1 MAIQDNQQPDTPQDP
16 EKGTVA
22 KGQFKGL
29 SQEEVMAMLN
39 RDDYV
44 AGGAP
49 AYGPMPEAA
58 AGEAASEGLQW
69 SDAKDLYRAPVAG
82 FQTGIGET
90 LNLAYYFGLADKET
104 LRKISPWVDAE
115 ARVQTST
122 IVGAMGRE
130 ITGLLVGGGAVAK
143 GAGFAAKGVTK
154 LAPGLKG
161 LSQIPGAAK
170 AASVGKAA
178 GYVAT
183 PVASISAGLVGAARH
198 SAIAR
203 NLANTMATS
212 RIAALA
218 PAASKRRRLLKW
230 MSAGAAIEAQVFVGE
245 MMMRDPGDGSFV
257 NQAFGIDWFNPDD
270 DDNVFEAK
278 LKLAMD
284 GATLG
289 VGLDYA
295 LRGAYQVARAINGI
309 RKRTPGAL
317 KSLKDS
323 VTGKAVRDEMD
334 LIEDLNVVYDE
345 LMEDPR
351 FVENLEALGESLD
364 AAERQVGKV
373 SESERIYNRILA
385 GLFGDPDLSFGGMR
399 EFREHALEDAEAFLS
414 GPLMKDSAFQQ
425 RYERMRAKFDAKTGG
440 RFDPVAESKFKRD
453 VRALAE
459 RAVADFE
466 ARTQAP
472 KVTLGGTEY
481 DPARGLIGRNP
492 NPTDVEGFGQDLIYL
507 FQQADVTTLAHELM
521 HRMRRRLFSGTTPPE
536 WLADGALQDV
546 ADAINR
552 RGEARA
558 SLEEG
563 FRWDEDKAVVLNEDG
578 TWPQDWS
585 VEADEILADMM
596 EVSLREGNIPGLPDY
611 VNDAFELMKERVAKV
626 YEFLVADSEVRLF
639 GGIDDDVDAVMRHVI
654 ERQRG
659 DAPLPDSPSDPF
671 YMDVATKQR
680 VREEGRQ
687 EGLLLQGGRKIAKVA
702 QVVESRPGATS
713 ALFKGMQPEEAK
725 KPGTA
730 AADPKVTAAL
740 QDATDRALG
749 RGTGAGIEEDAGLND
764 VVLARVGGLYEGVVS
779 PGTGVVSRE
788 AVDDLGVLTPE
799 AVRKVNVYATTNGTL
814 LRQDASAW
822 HTVLEPGTPIEKAHG
837 LMFDL
842 GRAGTDEDVARI
854 QAKMSEVNPELHGH
868 IAPVATP
875 YGVNTFDYMITSP
888 DEISDKS
895 SDYLETMQ
903 EIVEEVLG
911 DDIRNLPAERGFK
924 SQANY
929 IDNDWSKDIN
939 GEGYLRYL
947 PADDR
952 TAAENI
958 LRKYAPRVDE
968 AYHRFAD
975 EYGGPGID
983 ASSIR
988 TENERWRDP
997 EFLAQGGRFEGLRAP
1012 KETSPR
1018 GKVAARVGGK
1028 LENHRKR
1035 TDPVQRPLN
1044 RINKWSEQ
1052 EGQPREADD
1061 ENIALI
1067 KKLRNR
1073 WPNILKS
1080 RASFIRFMAE
1090 FSGEDVGLM
1099 APENLITGMKPG
1111 GYVQETLRGMTPEQI
1126 DAASRGLD
1134 LSVRVKESLR
1144 RNDDP
1149 NELGALLAWS
1159 HFSRMA
1165 SPFPHEAAFLDT
1177 MLDPEDSL
1185 MQWIEAARKGEFD
1198 LEEYLAWTKRKLP
1211 GKDSG
1216 LPGAGESPGTSVQSN
1231 GNDFGRNFLALVND
1245 RAINENRDVLREML
1259 DVWNSDMSSA
1269 DVVADVYRIMNNSAG
1284 LGNKLMHFARL
1295 ASGHHDVVVV
1305 DRIQFRSWFDITEER
1320 AKALGFEEKVTETV
1334 NPETGKITKT
1344 KVSPE
1349 AQMMT
1354 AIDNFWHEGP
1364 MGLHLYG
1371 GYQRSFDEALAPLYA
1386 EVPELGEYSA
1396 GRAHWQLWI
1405 ASQGSEV
1412 EHETLRWFVDRK
1424 IVPIAERRFDE
1435 VQSGFIYDPELRKRA
1450 AHVEGLPDMWAFS
1463 KDAYAEVRDNLR
1475 SPSRGVV
1482 PPGWSMAKRI
1492 NAEEKQ
1498 NWYFSPE
1505 VDAEGYGLFLAS
1517 RADGIYERAADGSFV
1532 YRDLTSAERQ
1542 RTAAAYE
1549 AYRQSFGYR
1558 RSRLAQDSAHK
1569 ERLAEYRLTVK
1580 AGKEVVA
1587 QVPEGFTV
1595 RRVFEHTHDMKSR
1608 FGGNTDA
1615 RTQFGAKG
1623 EDAMVEL
1630 EQESAAA
1637 FFDRARGKSI
1647 GMSEP
1652 TLADLED
1659 AKMIMSADGTAG
1671 IAIGGPDRNEI
1682 VALWGDADAIAKG
1695 RVDQMIDAGIRLGA
1709 RRGLFVDG
1717 DEILTKLHMHGGV
1730 RVAGDTTGRAHVV
1743 IDPTDNTEIYLPSKD
1758 DPKVGAMDAKSAADK
1773 ALDMARR
1780 IETSDVLFQGGRPM
1794 HRTSRRNRSARGR
1807 RAYNPRVQR
1816 ALLEYEAG
1824 DITHQQYREI
1834 VRDEMPVEPFTA
1846 VPDTRSDEQ
1855 IRNVLVGQQ
1864 VGRVGAHRKLPAG
1877 TRVATRID
1885 IKAFQK
1891 SGEYVVSVHE
1901 PKADFSAGRSIG
1913 YDNAVRM
1920 TNVEMGMPQSTGAV
1934 DEAAQKFEAGEID
1947 LDEYRAIKD
1956 QKGPKVRSVHQ
1967 GGPKSTFATIVGDY
1981 QPGSQADV
1989 RKLAKKAM
1997 RSKEWRQVGM
2007 DPERHAYFYDR
2018 LNTDVAIVGA
2028 DEVIQ
2033 VGGLVLAKNARTAS
2047 PDGFLF
2053 QGGREKLT
2061 GYHGTT
2067 YARLFEEGL
2076 RADPDGVAN
2085 GRAMGSGTYFA
2096 SRLELAQRYGKLNN
2110 HINWSPPEPIPG
2122 GHARNYSFDGI
2133 AHDGDEL
2140 HGPTVQRFIE
2150 EIMAD
2155 GVSVKADTAK
2165 RGTARFRLSEQVEE
2179 LRVAEA
2185 EVEGIYARLRTLTE
2199 DDRRGPKG
2207 AELIAQREE
2216 ALERLAGLEKSQ
2228 RLGAAIRRRLPGGQ
2242 VYEWQEQ
2249 FVSQIA
2255 KSRRA
2260 EELVG
2265 YVDELIDDPDVL
2277 LSHTMPADLFAG
2289 LIRSSEDA
2297 EFLADELD
2305 FVGRKMSREPYAM
2318 RGITFEEMKALVGDG
2333 SFEHLR
2339 KSSVELARRLIDQER
2354 QILDWAIRQD
2364 IGFDQKPRHHKVLID
2379 ADRARFAH
2387 ENRLM
2392 IAQSHTVQNACRNL
2406 PENCHEW
2413 IRENLIDDAEW
2424 WKSDRLQFKTVY
2436 RELTQMYRSATDS
2449 YPLAQQK
2456 VSELLDYHGVRGS
2469 LRVGTDFDA
2478 VLYNGSAQWDEGV
2491 LYDPRKADV
2500 QARLQGGGGPRK
2512 RPSRKVRAQFDNA
2525 RRIPKTVGDLINYDR
2540 QIDSKELA
2548 LQLRSLL
2555 EQAADLY
2562 KHDVPPRT
2570 LEDEYDAFV
2579 KEYRLLS
2586 ETTGIAGI
2594 NDIPGLDDP
2603 AIAENIRSL
2612 SAQVYVLREVLASVG
2627 RDVLEYGEAL
2637 PKAGQRT
2644 AMERAQML
2652 RMMQVHQTVFQTVK
2666 QAQAE
2671 ISMALRSQGIRPR
2684 GDLQVGKLYE
2694 VKTDADAIDLV
2705 DAHGGSNAVDKRI
2718 DQQLRVAQ
2726 AEAAVGNPAKVR
2738 FTPWDMLAEMVQN
2751 NYLSGL
2757 SSINLNVTSGALRLI
2772 SDPIEDLGGNLGMA
2786 ILHAIKMDFGGSRAS
2801 LEEVKRVLIAA
2812 AMLPV
2817 DAIDAIRMTA
2827 VAFKGDAPQYPG
2839 SAAAWTE
2846 HGPASSVRAWSAAGQ
2861 GLDPAKMGGVPA
2873 MALNGV
2879 GALVN
2884 LPSRLNMTSD
2894 QFFKSLTV
2902 HRNMRMHFMKQV
2914 AGEGLTGVKAAREVR
2929 RRMNEYFELK
2939 AGYTVDAMR
2948 REARRQGMDS
2958 GLQGDDLKKFVD
2970 GFVAKN
2976 WNEQNAEAF
2985 ERSLDKA
2992 HDATFSN
2999 PADRRNK
3006 PLKSITDR
3014 AFGRGLRRTL
3024 GTVAQAISTARQKS
3038 KGANVFA
3045 AFYLPFVSTPTNLLN
3060 FTFDRSLG
3068 LVSDSLAVIKDKMAG
3083 EALDP
3088 EVAKDLMGRMATGGL
3103 LVSLAGH
3110 MATSKDDAGRP
3121 LLTGAAPAD
3130 AAEREMWKAL
3140 GIQADSMLIDGE
3152 YLRLSQ
3158 LDPWGNFFST
3168 AANIATTIEKH
3179 PELTEN
3185 AFDFTIGLATAVAN
3199 SLANKNYL
3207 AGLGKLIGPRRLGS
3221 DEPETMVEGFQR
3233 SVAGTLRNVVPY
3245 SALTAQLVNPSMD
3258 DRQVYLEVNSAWDQ
3272 LKKGVPQFLGG
3283 GTLHMMPSR
3292 DPFGVPITAP
3302 GHEGLQGI
3310 SPFKFTKASDDR
3322 VLMEMNKVGF
3332 FPGKPNRRYKGIDL
3346 TQIRDSRG
3354 KRTAHDAWWERIG
3367 KTERPD
3373 PTDNSRR
3380 PRMITLKEALQL
3392 EIESDAYQSLPAE
3405 SWRGN
3410 LSPRAQRLSSI
3421 YADYSGQAFDD
3432 ILKDDIFPGLAE
3444 DVAAADLNDD
3454 IQAGKVPGREPTDL
3468 EPLINRN
3475 K

>member
-1 MAIQDNQQPDTPQDP
+1 MAIQDNQQPDTPQEP
-16 EKGTVA
+16 EKETVA
-22 KGQFKGL
+22 EGQFKGL

-44 AGGAP
+44 AGSAP
-49 AYGPMPEAA
+49 AYGPMPEAG

-69 SDAKDLYRAPVAG
+69 SDAKDLYRFPVRG

-90 LNLAYYFGLADKET
+90 LNLAYYFGLAEKDT
-104 LRKISPWVDAE
+104 LRQISPWVDAE
-115 ARVQTST
+115 ARMQTST
-122 IVGAMGRE
+122 IVGAMGAE
-130 ITGLLVGGGAVAK
+130 AVGLLAGGGGVVK
-143 GAGFAAKGVTK
+143 GAGLAAKGVGK
-154 LAPGLKG
+154 VAPVLKG
-161 LSQIPGAAK
+161 VAKVPGAAK
-170 AASVGKAA
+170 AAKAGKAA
-178 GYVAT
+178 AYVAT
-183 PVASISAGLVGAARH
+183 PVASISAGLVGAARQT
-198 SAIAR
+198 AIAR
-203 NLANTMATS
+203 NVANTLRTS
-212 RIAALA
+212 RLAALA
-218 PAASKRRRLLKW
+218 PYGTKRRRLLKW
-230 MSAGAAIEAQVFVGE
+230 MTAGASVEAQVFIGE
-245 MMMRDPGDGSFV
+245 MIMRDPGDGSFV
-257 NQAFGIDWFNPDD
+257 NQMLGIDWFSPDD

-295 LRGAYQVARAINGI
+295 LRGTYQALRGMNGI

-317 KSLKDS
+317 RSLRDS
-323 VTGKAVRDEMD
+323 VTGKAVEDEER
-334 LIEDLNVVYDE
+334 LLNELNEVYDE
-345 LMEDPR
+345 LLQDPK
-351 FVENLEALGESLD
+351 FVENLDALEESLE
-364 AAERQVGKV
+364 AAEVQRKGGVTETEAV
-373 SESERIYNRILA
+373 YNRILV
-385 GLFGDPDLSFGGMR
+385 GLFGDQDLSFGGFD
-399 EFREHALEDAEAFLS
+399 EFKESALKDAEGFLAGRIVS
-414 GPLMKDSAFQQ
+414 PAYKQ
-425 RYERMRAKFDAKTGG
+425 RYERLKAKRDKASGG
-440 RFDPVAESKFKRD
+440 RFDPRADAKFKRD
-453 VRALAE
+453 VQGLAE
-459 RAVADFE
+459 RALADFE
-466 ARTQAP
+466 ARTLAP

-481 DPARGLIGRNP
+481 DPPRGLFAPGAGA
-492 NPTDVEGFGQDLIYL
+492 TDVEGFGQDLIYL
-507 FQQADVTTLAHELM
+507 FQQSDVTTLAHELM
-521 HRMRRRLFSGTTPPE
+521 HSMRKRLLSGTTPPQ
-536 WLADGALQDV
+536 WLHESSLPDIAE
-546 ADAINR
+546 AINR
-552 RGEARA
+552 RGEERAARDTT
-558 SLEEG
+558 
-563 FRWDEDKAVVLNEDG
+563 FTWDDEKAVVLNEDG
-578 TWPQDWS
+578 TWPKDWS
-585 VEADEILADMM
+585 AEADEVLADMM
-596 EVSLREGNIPGLPDY
+596 EVSLREGRIPGLPREI
-611 VNDAFELMKERVAKV
+611 NDAFAAMKERVAKV
-626 YEFLVADSEVRLF
+626 YEFLVEDSEARLF
-639 GGIDDDVDAVMRHVI
+639 GGIDDDVDNVMRGVI
-654 ERQRG
+654 ERQRSG
-659 DAPLPDSPSDPF
+659 GALPETPRANDPDVYLDPNDEEVPS
-671 YMDVATKQR
+671 M
-680 VREEGRQ
+680 
-687 EGLLLQGGRKIAKVA
+687 LLQGGRKIAKVA

-725 KPGTA
+725 KPGTS

-764 VVLARVGGLYEGVVS
+764 VVLDRVGGLYEDVIS

-888 DEISDKS
+888 DEISGES

-939 GEGYLRYL
+939 GEGYLQYL

-952 TAAENI
+952 AAAENI

-1061 ENIALI
+1061 ENVALI

-1134 LSVRVKESLR
+1134 LSVQVKESLR

-1185 MQWIEAARKGEFD
+1185 MQWIDAARKGEFD

-1211 GKDSG
+1211 GADSG

-1231 GNDFGRNFLALVND
+1231 GNDFGRHFLALVND

-1386 EVPELGEYSA
+1386 EVPELGEYSS

-1450 AHVEGLPDMWAFS
+1450 AHVKGLPDMWAFS

-1482 PPGWSMAKRI
+1482 PSGWSMAKRI

-1498 NWYFSPE
+1498 SWYFSPE
-1505 VDAEGYGLFLAS
+1505 VDTEGYGLFLAS
-1517 RADGIYERAADGSFV
+1517 KADGIYERAADGSFV

-1542 RTAAAYE
+1542 RLAAAYE
-1549 AYRQSFGYR
+1549 SYRQSFGYR

-1595 RRVFEHTHDMKSR
+1595 RRAFEHTHDMKLR
-1608 FGGNTDA
+1608 FAGNTDA

-1630 EQESAAA
+1630 EQESATA
-1637 FFDRARGKSI
+1637 FFDRARGKSL

-1717 DEILTKLHMHGGV
+1717 DEILTKVHMHGGV

-1864 VGRVGAHRKLPAG
+1864 VDRVGAHRKLPAG

-1920 TNVEMGMPQSTGAV
+1920 TNVEMGMPQSTRAV

-1947 LDEYRAIKD
+1947 LEEYRATKD

-2033 VGGLVLAKNARTAS
+2033 VGGLVLVKNARTAS

-2085 GRAMGSGTYFA
+2085 GRMMGSGTYFA
-2096 SRLELAQRYGKLNN
+2096 SRPEMAQHYGKLDD
-2110 HINWSPPEPIPG
+2110 HVNWSPPEPIPG

-2140 HGPTVQRFIE
+2140 HGPTVQRFVE
-2150 EIMAD
+2150 KIMAD
-2155 GVSVKADTAK
+2155 GVASKNDK

-2179 LRVAEA
+2179 LRAAEA
-2185 EVEGIYARLRTLTE
+2185 EVEGILERLRTLTD
-2199 DDRRGPKG
+2199 DDRRGPKE

-2216 ALERLAGLEKSQ
+2216 ALERLVGLQKSQ

-2242 VYEWQEQ
+2242 VYESQDEL
-2249 FVSQIA
+2249 VSQIA
-2255 KSRRA
+2255 KSRSA
-2260 EELVG
+2260 EELAR
-2265 YVDELIDDPDVL
+2265 YVDELSISRGVL
-2277 LSHTMPADLFAG
+2277 PPLFSHNMPADLFAG
-2289 LIRSSEDA
+2289 LIRSSKDA

-2318 RGITFEEMKALVGDG
+2318 RGITFEEMKALSGDG

-2379 ADRARFAH
+2379 AERARFAH

-2392 IAQSHTVQNACRNL
+2392 IAQSQTVQNACRNL
-2406 PENCHEW
+2406 PDNCHRW

-2424 WKSDRLQFKTVY
+2424 WKSDRLQFKNVY
-2436 RELTQMYRSATDS
+2436 RELTQMYRSAADS

-2456 VSELLDYHGVRGS
+2456 VSELLDYHGVRGGLS
-2469 LRVGTDFDA
+2469 IKDMDFDA
-2478 VLYNGSAQWDEGV
+2478 VLYNGSAQWNQGV

-2603 AIAENIRSL
+2603 GIAENIRSL
-2612 SAQVYVLREVLASVG
+2612 SAQVYLLREVLASVG
-2627 RDVLEYGEAL
+2627 RDVLEYGAAL

-2718 DQQLRVAQ
+2718 DQQLKVAQ

-2738 FTPWDMLAEMVQN
+2738 FNAMDLLPEMVQN

-2757 SSINLNVTSGALRLI
+2757 TSLNLNVASGALRLI
-2772 SDPIEDLGGNLGMA
+2772 SDPIEDFAGNMGMA
-2786 ILHAIKMDFGGSRAS
+2786 ILQAIKMDFGGSRAS

-2817 DAIDAIRMTA
+2817 DAMDAIRMTA

-2873 MALNGV
+2873 MALNAV

-2914 AGEGLTGVKAAREVR
+2914 AGEGLTGAKAAREVR
-2929 RRMNEYFELK
+2929 RRMTEYLELK

-2958 GLQGDDLKKFVD
+2958 GLQGNDLKEFVD

-2985 ERSLDKA
+2985 ERALDKA

-2999 PADRRNK
+2999 PPDRRNK

-3014 AFGRGLRRTL
+3014 AFGMGLRRTL

-3045 AFYLPFVSTPTNLLN
+3045 AFHLPFVSTPTNLLN

-3130 AAEREMWKAL
+3130 ANEREMWKAL
-3140 GIQADSMLIDGE
+3140 GIQADSILIDGE

-3168 AANIATTIEKH
+3168 AANIATTIENH
-3179 PELTEN
+3179 PDLTEN
-3185 AFDFTIGLATAVAN
+3185 AFDFTIALATAVAN

-3207 AGLGKLIGPRRLGS
+3207 AGLGKLLDTNRLS
-3221 DEPETMVEGFQR
+3221 DTDPESSREALQR
-3233 SVAGTLRNVVPY
+3233 TGAGYMRNVVPY

-3310 SPFKFTKASDDR
+3310 SPFKFTEASDDR

-3410 LSPRAQRLSSI
+3410 LSPRAARLSSI
-3421 YADYSGQAFDD
+3421 YADYRGQAFDD
-3432 ILKDDIFPGLAE
+3432 ILKDGIFPGLAE